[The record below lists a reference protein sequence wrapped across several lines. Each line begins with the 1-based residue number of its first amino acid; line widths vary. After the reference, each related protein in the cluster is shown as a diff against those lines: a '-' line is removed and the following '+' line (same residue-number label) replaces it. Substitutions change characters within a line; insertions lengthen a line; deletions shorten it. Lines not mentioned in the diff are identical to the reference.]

1 MPLLYFSCLQL
12 FKALTLDKKRSEM
25 RALRHLESSS
35 SKPYVILLRSHQQ
48 MIDRTSSWCMWLS
61 SLHRHPNHMLS
72 YLDRISRWLIAPA
85 DDACEWVTF
94 IVIRTVCYLIETPA
108 DDWSHPAHYSC
119 ERVTFFVSNHRPCSP
134 YLFNNNEI
142 NEIAP
147 ADDWSHLQMVHVSE

>member
-1 MPLLYFSCLQL
+1 
-12 FKALTLDKKRSEM
+12 
-25 RALRHLESSS
+25 
-35 SKPYVILLRSHQQ
+35 

-119 ERVTFFVSNHRPCSP
+119 ERVTFIVSIGLVLHT
-134 YLFNNNEI
+134 
-142 NEIAP
+142 
-147 ADDWSHLQMVHVSE
+147 ADDWSHPAHYLCERVTFIVSIGLDLHTCLIIKSMRSHQQMIDHTCRWFMWASNFHRQQSSALFSILV